1 MRATVKV
8 NGAITVVNAIASWR
22 GAAIGLDF
30 EVVAEA
36 EPFDSL
42 AVLPDDPL
50 LREAASVALEEVGGE
65 GVRVKVDSEIP
76 VGWGLKSS
84 SAVAN
89 ATVLAVLALF
99 KREVNLM
106 KALKLSVN
114 AARRAGV
121 TITGALDDAAASMLG
136 GLVVTDNSKDE
147 LLLRIPVPEYEVLIL
162 LPEGEAKPTITV
174 DATRLRKF
182 SSIASSLV
190 ELLPKKIWEV
200 MTLNGLLYSEV
211 LGYDPK
217 PALKAVEIGAI
228 GAGLSGTGPA
238 IAAVCE
244 ECDEIAEEWSSLGRV
259 FRKKITNQMAEIRRS

>member
-42 AVLPDDPL
+42 TVLPDDPL
-50 LREAASVALEEVGGE
+50 LREAASIALDEVGGE

-114 AARRAGV
+114 AARHAGV
-121 TITGALDDAAASMLG
+121 TITGALDDAAAL
-136 GLVVTDNSKDE
+136 
-147 LLLRIPVPEYEVLIL
+147 
-162 LPEGEAKPTITV
+162 
-174 DATRLRKF
+174 
-182 SSIASSLV
+182 
-190 ELLPKKIWEV
+190 
-200 MTLNGLLYSEV
+200 
-211 LGYDPK
+211 
-217 PALKAVEIGAI
+217 
-228 GAGLSGTGPA
+228 
-238 IAAVCE
+238 
-244 ECDEIAEEWSSLGRV
+244 
-259 FRKKITNQMAEIRRS
+259 

>member
-1 MRATVKV
+1 MKRKALYAGKAELVPKRRRAPSRK
-8 NGAITVVNAIASWR
+8 GPPP
-22 GAAIGLDF
+22 
-30 EVVAEA
+30 
-36 EPFDSL
+36 PFL
-42 AVLPDDPL
+42 
-50 LREAASVALEEVGGE
+50 
-65 GVRVKVDSEIP
+65 
-76 VGWGLKSS
+76 
-84 SAVAN
+84 
-89 ATVLAVLALF
+89 LALLLLF
-99 KREVNLM
+99 LGLLFMVWVRLEVLGLGYEISHL
-106 KALKLSVN
+106 KAQ
-114 AARRAGV
+114 
-121 TITGALDDAAASMLG
+121 
-136 GLVVTDNSKDE
+136 KDE

-162 LPEGEAKPTITV
+162 LPEGEARPTITV

-182 SSIASSLV
+182 SSIANSLV